1 MPWRLIFVVI
11 LMGIV
16 IAFIGFNLDNRA
28 DVSFGF
34 HEFEAVPI
42 FISLFVAFLA
52 GVIVMLPFT
61 LGFRRRRKEKV
72 KKEKSLAKETPALE
86 DGTKEKGGGFLKR
99 KKNKKSKAGEPAE
112 NISQPEI

>member
-34 HEFEAVPI
+34 HEYEAVPI
-42 FISLFVAFLA
+42 FISLFVAFFA
-52 GVIVMLPFT
+52 GIVVMLPFT

-72 KKEKSLAKETPALE
+72 KKAKADAKAPPALE
-86 DGTKEKGGGFLKR
+86 DGTEKKSGGLFKR
-99 KKNKKSKAGEPAE
+99 KKGKASESADKTP
-112 NISQPEI
+112 QPEI

>member
-34 HEFEAVPI
+34 HEYEAVPI
-42 FISLFVAFLA
+42 FISLFVAFFA
-52 GVIVMLPFT
+52 GIIVMFPFT

-72 KKEKSLAKETPALE
+72 KKVKSEAKETPALE
-86 DGTKEKGGGFLKR
+86 DGTRKKGGGFFKR
-99 KKNKKSKAGEPAE
+99 KKSKAAEPAGKTP
-112 NISQPEI
+112 QPEI

>member
-34 HEFEAVPI
+34 HEYEAVPI
-42 FISLFVAFLA
+42 FISLFVAFFA
-52 GVIVMLPFT
+52 GIIVMLPFT

-72 KKEKSLAKETPALE
+72 KKAKGEAMAMPALE
-86 DGTKEKGGGFLKR
+86 DGTQKKGGGLFKR
-99 KKNKKSKAGEPAE
+99 KKGKADEPAE
-112 NISQPEI
+112 KPSQPEF